1 MDTHRLV
8 KMANDIAAF
17 FESDPDKAQGARNVA
32 SHLRRFWE
40 PRMRREIF
48 VYLDQNNGTG
58 LNELVL
64 TALRQH
70 RNEIDPTK
78 YSPSS

>member
-1 MDTHRLV
+1 MDIQRLV

-17 FESDPDKAQGARNVA
+17 FESDSDKAQGARNVA
-32 SHLRRFWE
+32 NHLRRFWE

-48 VYLDQNNGTG
+48 VYLDQNNGIG
-58 LNELVL
+58 LKELVL
-64 TALRQH
+64 TALRNH
-70 RNEIDPTK
+70 RNEIDPTR